1 MADPSSF
8 ARGVSSTS
16 SKLSLTAV
24 IGSMTN
30 KFVDQ
35 VEDVYVFRSYHNL
48 PISLMLVIHHESR
61 FVIHAIN
68 TAIAGT

>member
-1 MADPSSF
+1 
-8 ARGVSSTS
+8 
-16 SKLSLTAV
+16 
-24 IGSMTN
+24 MTN

-48 PISLMLVIHHESR
+48 PISLILVIHHECR